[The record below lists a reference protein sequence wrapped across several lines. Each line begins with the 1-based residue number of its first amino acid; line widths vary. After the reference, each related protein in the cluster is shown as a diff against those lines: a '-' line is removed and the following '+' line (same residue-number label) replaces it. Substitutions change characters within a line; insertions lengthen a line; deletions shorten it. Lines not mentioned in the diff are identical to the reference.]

1 MQQETQ
7 LLRDQNILPTE
18 EVLKAVLEGC
28 YTAFEELMKT
38 IENIGL
44 IYEWRYYK
52 DGKSWLCNVSYKKK
66 TIFWLSVWDTCFK
79 LTFFFTEK
87 HLSEIAELDIS
98 EKIKTD
104 FALSKPIGRLLP
116 LLINIDKD
124 EQLPDV
130 LKIIEFKKT
139 FK

>member
-1 MQQETQ
+1 METQ
-7 LLRDQNILPTE
+7 LLRDYDIFPSE
-18 EVLKAVLEGC
+18 EVLKTVLGNS
-28 YTAFEELMKT
+28 YATFDELMKT
-38 IENIGL
+38 VTDIGL
-44 IYEWRYYK
+44 NHEWRFYK

-87 HLSEIAELDIS
+87 HLSGIAELDIS

-116 LLINIDKD
+116 LLISIDNN
-124 EQLPDV
+124 EQLTDV
-130 LKIIEFKKT
+130 LKIIEFKK
-139 FK
+139 KQK